1 MTIGETGD
9 RSTPAPPPELRHRI
23 LLVDDNEGERE
34 ALELFLETEG
44 LDVCCASD
52 GREALD
58 VLANGLAHCLIV
70 LDLNMAG
77 MDGWEFRRRQL
88 LWREMAGIP
97 VVILSGHPE
106 LKAVTRTMQA
116 REVWQKPVVLGQL
129 LRAVSE
135 HCGGH

>member
-1 MTIGETGD
+1 MF
-9 RSTPAPPPELRHRI
+9 PNRHRV
-23 LLVDDNEGERE
+23 LLVDDDVNARE
-34 ALELFLETEG
+34 AVAVFLVGEG
-44 LDVCCASD
+44 IGVSCASD
-52 GREALD
+52 GQEALD
-58 VLANGLAHCLIV
+58 VLGDGGLPRCLIV
-70 LDLNMAG
+70 LELNMVG

-97 VVILSGHPE
+97 ILILSGHAE

-116 REVWQKPVVLGQL
+116 REVWQKPVGLDRL

>member
-1 MTIGETGD
+1 MD
-9 RSTPAPPPELRHRI
+9 VSTAA
-23 LLVDDNEGERE
+23 NGQE
-34 ALELFLETEG
+34 AL
-44 LDVCCASD
+44 A
-52 GREALD
+52 
-58 VLANGLAHCLIV
+58 VLGAGVVHCLIV
-70 LDLNMAG
+70 LDLNMPV

-97 VVILSGHPE
+97 VLILSGHPE

-116 REVWQKPVVLGQL
+116 REVWQKPVVLDQL

>member
-52 GREALD
+52 GRD
-58 VLANGLAHCLIV
+58 
-70 LDLNMAG
+70 D
-77 MDGWEFRRRQL
+77 
-88 LWREMAGIP
+88 
-97 VVILSGHPE
+97 
-106 LKAVTRTMQA
+106 KA
-116 REVWQKPVVLGQL
+116 RERQ
-129 LRAVSE
+129 
-135 HCGGH
+135 